1 MFRENL
7 WGDSKQRED
16 KKAYIF
22 LTGSSQN
29 GSVESGLEQ

>member
-22 LTGSSQN
+22 LQN
-29 GSVESGLEQ
+29 GPLESGLEQ